1 MRGATDGLRTT
12 GELEYFDSGGLLAR
26 VGLLALAMLA
36 SPVAGWWAEEVWGGA
51 VREVCRGGVAKAKEL
66 FAYCSL

>member
-36 SPVAGWWAEEVWGGA
+36 SPVAGWWGG
-51 VREVCRGGVAKAKEL
+51 GGVGRGCKGGL
-66 FAYCSL
+66 